1 MSLAGVRKLGVG
13 KRAPKYMKRKLA
25 EPKGDADGSV
35 RAARDLSATLSVVGR
50 TPRRMDGTSTRTAQT
65 QATPACLQSAPPRSR
80 RVDAP
85 LTDTRD
91 VLQGGPLARP
101 QTQSQQTSKD

>member
-50 TPRRMDGTSTRTAQT
+50 TPRRMDGDIDSNSTNPGHPGVSAERP
-65 QATPACLQSAPPRSR
+65 TPQPQSR
-80 RVDAP
+80 RSPHGHAGRSP
-85 LTDTRD
+85 GWT
-91 VLQGGPLARP
+91 AC
-101 QTQSQQTSKD
+101 